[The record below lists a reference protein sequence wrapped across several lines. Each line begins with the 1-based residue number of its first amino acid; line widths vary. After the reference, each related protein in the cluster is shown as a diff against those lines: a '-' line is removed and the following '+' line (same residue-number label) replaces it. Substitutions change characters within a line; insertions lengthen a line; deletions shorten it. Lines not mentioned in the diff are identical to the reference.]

1 MDKAYFHYFGELL
14 TSAATMILKINGV
27 DDCTSYEFKSE
38 DGTFIMNI
46 SQESRRQ
53 NI

>member
-1 MDKAYFHYFGELL
+1 MEKDFFHYFGELL
-14 TSAATMILKINGV
+14 TSAATLILKINGV

-38 DGTFIMNI
+38 DGTFIMII

-53 NI
+53 KI